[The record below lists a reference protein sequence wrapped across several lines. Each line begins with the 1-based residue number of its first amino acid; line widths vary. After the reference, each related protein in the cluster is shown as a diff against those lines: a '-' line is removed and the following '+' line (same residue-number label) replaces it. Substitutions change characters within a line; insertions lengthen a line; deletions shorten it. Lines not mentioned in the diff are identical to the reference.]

1 MTLRDQGFWDK
12 FQFWKNEETT
22 IKEELKS
29 ILNPFRKECR
39 ELGFSFELN
48 ESHFMLFLTTGKSK
62 NSPEYIKSSILKEL
76 NKKDNFKFIEVVDP
90 F

>member
-1 MTLRDQGFWDK
+1 
-12 FQFWKNEETT
+12 
-22 IKEELKS
+22 
-29 ILNPFRKECR
+29 
-39 ELGFSFELN
+39 
-48 ESHFMLFLTTGKSK
+48 MLFLTTGKSK